1 MLIPSVNKLST
12 LVIVPEK
19 PPTLLDLY
27 PNTEITIKMN
37 DGTVGVYTNEGSIEL
52 YGKFNSLNHFYEIE
66 GLKTEEEKPIFN
78 QHLTN
83 ELKRFYPNI
92 TMVFLIYL

>member
-1 MLIPSVNKLST
+1 MLIPSTDRLNR
-12 LVIVPEK
+12 LVIVPEN
-19 PPTLLDLY
+19 PPTLMELY

-52 YGKFNSLNHFYEIE
+52 YGKFNSLNHFYETDS
-66 GLKTEEEKPIFN
+66 LTEEEKPIFN

-92 TMVFLIYL
+92 TMVFLAYL